1 MGIAEEGPGKPIR
14 IAAKAGNA
22 VKYLDEVRNNGI
34 QMNWSENDPLGQG
47 PVGACLREN
56 TTQIVQNL
64 DKVAAFAPWRKLAKG
79 FEIQSAVSIPIHADD
94 NWKGVLTVYSEL
106 VEAFDVQ
113 AVEVFQR
120 LGEHIVQGI
129 HTLHQSMLL
138 AKERLSLADSQKHVA
153 DTLTASVAAMVTA
166 IGVRDPYTAGHENRV
181 ATIAA
186 AIGREMGWDEDR
198 LQGLRLAALVHD
210 IGKIA
215 IPSQIL
221 TKPTRLSPAEYAMVK
236 EHPEIGYNI
245 MKGVPFTWP
254 VADMVRQHHEKL
266 DGSGYPLGLKGDE
279 ILLESRVLAVAD
291 MVEAMASDRPY
302 RRSRGLEFALKQVES
317 EAGTLLD
324 PEVVRICCKL
334 FREKHL
340 VVPGLDWT

>member
-1 MGIAEEGPGKPIR
+1 MAGQSLVIGQFRDITDQVQNEHQLSSQDWALGAYSLAALALGRVYSSESILLQSICEAITRESAYVLAWVGIAEEGPGKPIR

-166 IGVRDPYTAGHENRV
+166 IGVRRPLHRGA
-181 ATIAA
+181 
-186 AIGREMGWDEDR
+186 REQSGN
-198 LQGLRLAALVHD
+198 HCCC
-210 IGKIA
+210 
-215 IPSQIL
+215 
-221 TKPTRLSPAEYAMVK
+221 
-236 EHPEIGYNI
+236 H
-245 MKGVPFTWP
+245 WP
-254 VADMVRQHHEKL
+254 
-266 DGSGYPLGLKGDE
+266 
-279 ILLESRVLAVAD
+279 
-291 MVEAMASDRPY
+291 
-302 RRSRGLEFALKQVES
+302 
-317 EAGTLLD
+317 
-324 PEVVRICCKL
+324 
-334 FREKHL
+334 
-340 VVPGLDWT
+340 